1 LTLQPRFFFSFGRAN
16 MSSNWFRWALA
27 AVALYVISAATA
39 LAGNENYTALGR
51 EAAGTWAMHRIAVI
65 QAAQGDIQGA
75 KRTVSQIGIDGDP
88 GEVEVTGVWFHCG
101 VPFYDNPPG
110 SLRRARSDY
119 DRNDWTL
126 LSNPLPARKVPAVVP
141 QGLPADYLAADPR
154 HGAVVGFTDET
165 DSRGT
170 RLTTRTYADGHMRI
184 ETVR

>member
-1 LTLQPRFFFSFGRAN
+1 
-16 MSSNWFRWALA
+16 MSSNWYRWALA
-27 AVALYVISAATA
+27 AAAVVLVSTA
-39 LAGNENYTALGR
+39 TVFAGNENCVALGR

-75 KRTVSQIGIDGDP
+75 KHTVSQIVIDGDP
-88 GEVEVTGVWFHCG
+88 GEVEVTGGWFHCG
-101 VPFYDNPPG
+101 VPFYDTPPG
-110 SLRRARSDY
+110 SFRRARSDY

-126 LSNPLPARKVPAVVP
+126 LSNPMPSRKVPAANP
-141 QGLPADYLAADPR
+141 PGLPADYLAADPR

-170 RLTTRTYADGHMRI
+170 RVTTRAYADGHVRI